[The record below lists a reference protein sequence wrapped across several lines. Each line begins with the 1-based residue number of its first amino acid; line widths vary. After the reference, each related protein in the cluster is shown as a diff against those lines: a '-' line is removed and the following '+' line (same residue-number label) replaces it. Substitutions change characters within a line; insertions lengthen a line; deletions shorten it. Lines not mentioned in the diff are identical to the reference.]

1 MARVT
6 GIGGVFLK
14 AKDPKAL
21 TAWYAKHLGMSVED
35 WGGVILKWPADTASD
50 KGLTVWNL
58 AEQEGEWFSPSRSSF
73 MINYRIDD
81 MAGMIAQ
88 LTAAGVPIL
97 KGPEQAE
104 NGKFAWVMD
113 PEGNKVELWE
123 PREWQNLE
131 G

>member
-14 AKDPKAL
+14 AKDPKSL
-21 TAWYAKHLGMSVED
+21 TAWYAKHLGLAVEE
-35 WGGVILKWPADTASD
+35 WGGAILKWPEDKATD

-58 AEQEGEWFSPSRSSF
+58 AEQNGTWFSPSTSSV

-81 MAGMIAQ
+81 MDGMLKQ
-88 LTAAGVPIL
+88 LAAAGIALV
-97 KGPEQAE
+97 KGPDQAE
-104 NGKFAWVMD
+104 NGKFAWILD

-123 PREWQNLE
+123 PREWQSL
-131 G
+131 